1 MRTRLFSIAVTL
13 ILVLSF
19 VALPVFAQEGLDT
32 VIGETEISLNGE
44 RQHVRTQETNLG
56 NLVCDI
62 IRENTG
68 ADIALYNGGGIR
80 DSADLGEITLETA
93 MAILAFDNE
102 VVTLEMTGQ
111 QIWDALEHGL
121 HGYPEVVGG
130 FLQVSG
136 LRFYFDPS
144 KEPYNRVGKVLVGG
158 SGISLNKTYTVATNG
173 FIASGGDDFSMMG
186 EAKQLKTFELTDQK
200 MFIRYIQE
208 NSPLFPMVKGRTCSS
223 TRLNIAFITL
233 SECCAGGDLCV
244 VPCKTFYSHRCI

>member
-1 MRTRLFSIAVTL
+1 MRTKLFSLVVSV

-19 VALPVFAQEGLDT
+19 VALPVFGQEGMQS
-32 VIGETEISLNGE
+32 VIGETEISLNGA

-80 DSADLGEITLETA
+80 DSADLGEITLETS

-111 QIWDALEHGL
+111 QVLDALEHGL

-144 KEPYNRVGKVLVGG
+144 KDPNNRVEKVIVGG
-158 SGISLNKTYTVATNG
+158 QEIRPNKTYTVATNE
-173 FIASGGDDFSMMG
+173 FLAAGGDEFSMMK
-186 EAKQLKTFELTDQK
+186 EAKQLKTFEHTDQK
-200 MFIRYIQE
+200 MFIRYIQQ
-208 NSPLFPMVKGRTCSS
+208 NSPLFPVVEGR
-223 TRLNIAFITL
+223 I
-233 SECCAGGDLCV
+233 V
-244 VPCKTFYSHRCI
+244 VLRN